1 LRLDPLQ
8 EGQRFPRVVEASRC
22 VGYFVIVSGQLCNSL
37 FQLRDL
43 QPGGLDP
50 RVERQLRF
58 QYSAM
63 SKRA

>member
-1 LRLDPLQ
+1 
-8 EGQRFPRVVEASRC
+8 
-22 VGYFVIVSGQLCNSL
+22 VIVSGQLCNSL